1 MRGLIISLALLL
13 LASCACERVVLLPS
27 ADGSAS
33 ALIINPGPNEQRL
46 DKPYAASARR
56 LGSYSSAYQESAAA
70 VQERYGSALAAQPVR
85 PRSFIVYFQEG
96 SDILTP
102 ESLSAFDQVK
112 ADILKRGAAEV
123 AVIGHTDRVGSTE
136 SNDALSKLRAATV
149 REALIAAGVDSKVI
163 EVAGRGEREPLVPT
177 ADEVSEPKNR
187 RVEIS
192 VR

>member
-1 MRGLIISLALLL
+1 MRGLIMSLVLLL
-13 LASCACERVVLLPS
+13 LAACASERVVLLPS

-33 ALIINPGPNEQRL
+33 ALVINPGPNEQRL

-102 ESLSAFDQVK
+102 ESLATFDQVK

-123 AVIGHTDRVGSTE
+123 TVIGHTDRVGSME
-136 SNDALSKLRAATV
+136 SNDALSRLRAATV
-149 REALIAAGVDSKVI
+149 REALIAAGLDSKLI
-163 EVAGRGEREPLVPT
+163 EIAGRGEREPLVPT
-177 ADEVSEPKNR
+177 ADEVPEPRNR

>member
-1 MRGLIISLALLL
+1 MRCLTLSLLL
-13 LASCACERVVLLPS
+13 LLLTACANERVVLLPS

-102 ESLSAFDQVK
+102 ESLSAFTQVK

-123 AVIGHTDRVGSTE
+123 TVIGHTDRVGSLA

-149 REALIAAGVDSKVI
+149 REALIAAGLDSKLI
-163 EVAGRGEREPLVPT
+163 EVAGRGERELLVPT
-177 ADEVSEPKNR
+177 ADEVSELRNR